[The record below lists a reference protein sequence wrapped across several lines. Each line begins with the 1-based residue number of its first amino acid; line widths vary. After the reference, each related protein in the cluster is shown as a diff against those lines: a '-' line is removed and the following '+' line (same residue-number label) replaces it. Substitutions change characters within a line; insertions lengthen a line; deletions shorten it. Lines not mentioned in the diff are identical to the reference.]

1 MIESSYQQQLTEEKI
16 EKRHQDNEDRMI
28 KKGQQEGNGKKVT
41 FQDQEIYIE
50 NLNQSAVQENEETAA
65 SIELEMRKQK
75 ALNKFRSM
83 VEGAIIDNYLLEK
96 PKKSFLRRESEREK
110 QHQREISLWGVPLLP
125 SKGHASTDLVLLKFL
140 TAKDFKVNEAFK
152 MLRNALNWRNEY
164 RIDAIPEENL
174 HVGLE
179 KFAYINSVGKQGQP
193 VHYILYGAF
202 KDKELYRKV
211 LGTEENREKF
221 LRLRIQLMEKSIE
234 QLSFKAGGADSILQI
249 TDLRHSPGPEREEF
263 RSVHKRASTLIQANY
278 PELIQ
283 KHILINVP
291 FWYYTSRFLT
301 SRLKHQR
308 GKKKVVLAR
317 PSKVTKTLLKY
328 ISSENLPVKYGGL
341 KRENDTEFFP
351 EDKAS
356 ELIVKP
362 NSASCIQIPVIEAGV
377 TIVWDFTV
385 VGWEVTCKQQFIPD
399 DEGSYEVLLRKD
411 KEKKMGDSVRN
422 SFYISEPGK
431 IVITIDNA
439 TLKKK
444 RVYYRSKAKPT
455 APPYIIFKKQL

>member
-1 MIESSYQQQLTEEKI
+1 MIESSYQQQLMEEKI

-28 KKGQQEGNGKKVT
+28 KKGQEEDNGKKVT

-110 QHQREISLWGVPLLP
+110 QQQREISLWGVPLLP
-125 SKGHASTDLVLLKFL
+125 SKGHASTDVVLLKFL
-140 TAKDFKVNEAFK
+140 TAEDFKVNEAFK
-152 MLRNALNWRNEY
+152 MLRNALKWRNEC

-174 HVGLE
+174 HLGLE
-179 KFAYINSVGKQGQP
+179 KFVYINSVGKQGQP

-249 TDLRHSPGPEREEF
+249 TDLKHSPGPEREEF

-283 KHILINVP
+283 KHVRRVNHLIAKELHIL
-291 FWYYTSRFLT
+291 S
-301 SRLKHQR
+301 
-308 GKKKVVLAR
+308 
-317 PSKVTKTLLKY
+317 
-328 ISSENLPVKYGGL
+328 
-341 KRENDTEFFP
+341 
-351 EDKAS
+351 
-356 ELIVKP
+356 
-362 NSASCIQIPVIEAGV
+362 
-377 TIVWDFTV
+377 
-385 VGWEVTCKQQFIPD
+385 
-399 DEGSYEVLLRKD
+399 
-411 KEKKMGDSVRN
+411 
-422 SFYISEPGK
+422 
-431 IVITIDNA
+431 
-439 TLKKK
+439 
-444 RVYYRSKAKPT
+444 
-455 APPYIIFKKQL
+455 

>member
-1 MIESSYQQQLTEEKI
+1 MIESSYQQKLMEEKI

-28 KKGQQEGNGKKVT
+28 KKGQEEGNGKKVT
-41 FQDQEIYIE
+41 FQDQEICIA
-50 NLNQSAVQENEETAA
+50 AVQENEETAG

-110 QHQREISLWGVPLLP
+110 QQQREISLWGVPLLP

-152 MLRNALNWRNEY
+152 MLRNALKWRNEC

-174 HVGLE
+174 HLGLE
-179 KFAYINSVGKQGQP
+179 KFVYINSVGKQGQP

-202 KDKELYRKV
+202 KDKELYSKV
-211 LGTEENREKF
+211 LGNEENREKF

-249 TDLRHSPGPEREEF
+249 TDLKHSPGPEREEF

-283 KHILINVP
+283 KHIVINVP

-317 PSKVTKTLLKY
+317 PSKVTKTLLKH
-328 ISSENLPVKYGGL
+328 ISPENLPVKYGGL
-341 KRENDTEFFP
+341 KRENDIEFFP

-422 SFYISEPGK
+422 SFYINEPGK

>member
-1 MIESSYQQQLTEEKI
+1 MIESSYQQPLMEEKI
-16 EKRHQDNEDRMI
+16 EKRRQDNEDRMI
-28 KKGQQEGNGKKVT
+28 KKGQEEGNGKKVT
-41 FQDQEIYIE
+41 FQDEEIYIA
-50 NLNQSAVQENEETAA
+50 AVQENEETAG

-75 ALNKFRSM
+75 ALKKFRSM

-110 QHQREISLWGVPLLP
+110 QQQREISLWGVPLLP

-152 MLRNALNWRNEY
+152 MLRNALKWRNEC

-174 HVGLE
+174 HLGLE
-179 KFAYINSVGKQGQP
+179 KFVYINSVGKQGQP

-211 LGTEENREKF
+211 LGNEENREKF

-249 TDLRHSPGPEREEF
+249 TDLKHSPGPEREEF

-283 KHILINVP
+283 KHIVINVP

-317 PSKVTKTLLKY
+317 PSKVTKTLLKH
-328 ISSENLPVKYGGL
+328 ISPENLPVKYGGL
-341 KRENDTEFFP
+341 KRENDIEFFP

-399 DEGSYEVLLRKD
+399 DEGSYEVLLGKD

-455 APPYIIFKKQL
+455 APPYVIFKKQL